1 MSFSRRPKY
10 KKVELEWV
18 YERVQN
24 RLADNQLEEN
34 VLMDYLEEV
43 ETTICNYIN
52 RTYVPEPLRF
62 VFVNLTM
69 DLLKSQALNGN
80 IENETLEDIG
90 LGALASIKDGDSEL
104 KFKTSA
110 SANTGTGAHVA
121 DVDSLLYNYKEQ
133 LDKYRLTK
141 W

>member
-10 KKVELEWV
+10 HPVKPCWV
-18 YERVQN
+18 YERVQI
-24 RLADNQLEEN
+24 RLGNNPMEKDSLIDYIEETES
-34 VLMDYLEEV
+34 V
-43 ETTICNYIN
+43 ICNYIN

-62 VFVNLTM
+62 VFLNMVM

-80 IENETLEDIG
+80 IENDSLADFG
-90 LGALASIKDGDSEL
+90 LGSISSIKDGDSEI

-110 SANTGTGAHVA
+110 SSNTGTGAHVA